1 MLSAGHQQHDIVRP
15 LNSDIELQK
24 ANGRMSTTPD
34 EKSSSR
40 VKMVD
45 VEGPGDAYLE
55 LFEAYGAD
63 YVFASPGSEMSHL
76 WEFLVKFKA
85 NGRRLQYINCRHESL
100 AVAMAYGYTHATNKA
115 QVVLLHVDAGFLN
128 GSTMI
133 YGAYKEN
140 VQMVVVTGE
149 VVTFEEENPA
159 GSSFQ
164 YITLQDR
171 RLGVSDLAAPITK
184 WDYFVH
190 TNLNVDKIIGRAF
203 QLANANPKG
212 PTVLTMSK
220 ETAAE
225 KMTSVAI
232 PKVIPEDVPS
242 APSKSILSKVSK
254 LLVSAKLPVIIVGD
268 PGRYASTVRG
278 LVELTELI
286 GAPVLQAYPNRTMSY
301 PFRHPL
307 HQGFT
312 RSALLDEADLVLVV
326 DSCMPWFPLSLKGP
340 KDATVITIASDPL
353 HSKLAY
359 WTLPSDIMINADS
372 RIAIPELV
380 DAIKSNPMHQENLRV
395 YQDRIQRFTQENE
408 RRFARNKEAAM
419 NVRDDK
425 PIDSKWLCHVLNNV
439 IDQDSIIVSEMII
452 HSRDLYSQL
461 ERTKPGTF
469 YSAILGGGLGA
480 GLGMAMGLKLANK
493 DKRVIALIGD
503 GSFNY
508 NPVPAA
514 FGASQEYS
522 LPFLTVIFNNQAYFS
537 MRGDLLRRFKGGW
550 SDRKQTYLGTTI
562 TPRPEYASL
571 AKAWGGYGET
581 VEDPEKIESALKA
594 GLEAVSQGRFAI
606 IDVVLKET
614 ISMTD

>member
-1 MLSAGHQQHDIVRP
+1 
-15 LNSDIELQK
+15 
-24 ANGRMSTTPD
+24 MSTKPE

-40 VKMVD
+40 VKTID

-85 NGRRLQYINCRHESL
+85 NGRRLQYINCRHETL
-100 AVAMAYGYTHATNKA
+100 AVSMAYGYTRATNKA
-115 QVVLLHVDAGFLN
+115 QVVLLHVDAGLLN

-140 VQMVVVTGE
+140 VPMVVVTGE
-149 VVTFEEENPA
+149 VVTFEEELPG

-164 YITLQDR
+164 YTTLQDR
-171 RLGVSDLAAPITK
+171 RLGVSDLAAPFTK

-190 TNLNVDKIIGRAF
+190 TNLNVDKVIGRAF
-203 QLANANPKG
+203 QLANSNPMG
-212 PTVLTMSK
+212 PTLLTMSK

-225 KMTSVAI
+225 TMTSVSL
-232 PKVIPEDVPS
+232 PKIISEYMPS
-242 APSKSILSKVSK
+242 APSKAVISKVSN
-254 LLVSAKLPVIIVGD
+254 LLISAKLPVIILGN
-268 PGRYASTVRG
+268 PGRNVSTVRS

-286 GAPVLQAYPNRTMSY
+286 GAPVLQAYPNLDMSY
-301 PFRHPL
+301 PWRHPL

-312 RSALLDEADLVLVV
+312 RTQLLDEADLVLVV
-326 DSCMPWFPLSLKGP
+326 DSYLPWFPLSLKGP
-340 KDATVITIASDPL
+340 KDATVITIDSDPL

-359 WTLPSDIMINADS
+359 WNLPSDTMIHADS

-380 DAIKSNPMHQENLRV
+380 DAIKSNPMHRENFKV
-395 YQDRIQRFTQENE
+395 FEDRIQRFAQENMQ
-408 RRFARNKEAAM
+408 RFTRNKEAAM
-419 NVRDDK
+419 KVKSDK
-425 PIDSKWLCHVLNNV
+425 PIDSKWLCYVLNNV
-439 IDQDSIIVSEMII
+439 IDQDSIVVSEIII

-469 YSAILGGGLGA
+469 YSAILGGGLGG
-480 GLGMAMGLKLANK
+480 GLGTALGLKLANK
-493 DKRVIALIGD
+493 DKQVVAVIGD